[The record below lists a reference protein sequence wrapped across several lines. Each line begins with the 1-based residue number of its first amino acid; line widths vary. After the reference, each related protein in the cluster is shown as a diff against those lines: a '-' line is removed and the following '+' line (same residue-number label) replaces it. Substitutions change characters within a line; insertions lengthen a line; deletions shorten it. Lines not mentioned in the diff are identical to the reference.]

1 MGNGQSRR
9 TYEKRTKT
17 MSERFKLCESKKD
30 FLERSGGNSNDY
42 KTRDAKERFRRPSGV
57 ELMSKRLK
65 NTKGEENGRKTNTKN

>member
-1 MGNGQSRR
+1 
-9 TYEKRTKT
+9 
-17 MSERFKLCESKKD
+17 MSERFKLCEKTKEI
-30 FLERSGGNSNDY
+30 LERSGKNIHDY